1 MKLGIENKRTVWM
14 LGVLSL
20 LAAYAIYDNFLA
32 GPPSAPQPATTVRPN
47 SELENATAP
56 ISAPSAKSPATSSGA
71 SAPRRPLG
79 KRNSKGDDFHPV
91 LRTKNARPGE
101 QLINIA
107 DIDPT
112 IHLELLAK
120 VQNMKLEGGQRN
132 LFQFGAPPA

>member
-20 LAAYAIYDNFLA
+20 LAAYAIYDNFLS
-32 GPPSAPQPATTVRPN
+32 GPSAPQPATTVRPN
-47 SELENATAP
+47 ADLDLATAP
-56 ISAPSAKSPATSSGA
+56 INAPSAKSAGTPTGA

-79 KRNSKGDDFHPV
+79 NRNAKGEEFHPV

-101 QLINIA
+101 QQINIA

-120 VQNMKLEGGQRN
+120 VQ
-132 LFQFGAPPA
+132 